1 MGLWP
6 DRGGRPVTLDGRC
19 DPEALSENRV
29 GIYATGPG
37 LQNPRASEPNRAI
50 RIQTRGAFRSGSPLR
65 AARGTD
71 ALLGAGFTYCS
82 GALLC

>member
-1 MGLWP
+1 MTPG
-6 DRGGRPVTLDGRC
+6 GRC

-29 GIYATGPG
+29 GIYTTGPG
-37 LQNPRASEPNRAI
+37 LQDPRASEPNRTI
-50 RIQTRGAFRSGSPLR
+50 RIQTRGMSRAGSTLR

-71 ALLGAGFTYCS
+71 ALLRTGFTYCS